1 MSARRKSG
9 SKKPRRATFRA
20 LSVRNFRLWIIG
32 ALIANVGSWAQRTA
46 QDWLVLTE
54 LTDNDAVAVGISLSL
69 QFGPILLLG
78 PFVGPLVDRV
88 SGRAI
93 ILTTTI
99 VELTLGLI
107 LGLAVVM
114 GVATLP
120 LVYALALGLG
130 ISQAFEAP
138 ARMAFVSELVGTGN
152 IPNAIG
158 MNSMMFNTSRLV
170 GPALAGLSIT
180 TLGTGWTLTFAAACY
195 AAAIVAIA
203 LLRQTEFHPV
213 SKVAKAKGQFGE
225 GLAYIRSRPDI
236 VVVLV
241 MALIV
246 GALVFNFGI
255 FSATMAVVEFG
266 LGAHDYGFMTSALA
280 VGSIAGA
287 LLVARSRRPRLSV
300 IVVAALTI
308 AVGAGL
314 AAIAPTVTMFIVLY
328 PILGLGAILM
338 VATSNSYLQ
347 VSTDDKFRGR
357 VMAIFSTVVIG
368 GTPLGS
374 PLTGFVANTFGPR
387 WAVGVAA
394 VGGLLAALIGLIW
407 MRTSHNI
414 SSGETIR
421 SAFRNTPSDEDTA
434 TQLITLTHRAP

>member
-1 MSARRKSG
+1 VSARRKSG
-9 SKKPRRATFRA
+9 PKPTRQATFRA
-20 LSVRNFRLWIIG
+20 LAGRNFRLWIIG
-32 ALIANVGSWAQRTA
+32 ALIANIGSWAQRTA

-54 LTDNDAVAVGISLSL
+54 LTNNDAVAVGISLSL

-88 SGRAI
+88 SGRVI

-99 VELTLGLI
+99 VELCLGLI
-107 LGLAVVM
+107 LGIAVVL

-120 LVYALALGLG
+120 MVYALALMLG

-138 ARMAFVSELVGTGN
+138 ARMAFVSELVGKGS
-152 IPNAIG
+152 ISNAVG
-158 MNSMMFNTSRLV
+158 MNSLMFNTSRLA
-170 GPALAGLSIT
+170 GPAIAGLSIT
-180 TLGTGWTLTFAAACY
+180 TLGTGWTLTIAAACY
-195 AAAIVAIA
+195 GAAVVAM
-203 LLRQTEFHPV
+203 LSLRPSEFHPV

-225 GLAYIRSRPDI
+225 GLRYIRSRPDI

-241 MALIV
+241 MALLV
-246 GALVFNFGI
+246 GAFVFNFGI

-266 LGAHDYGFMTSALA
+266 LGANEYGFMASALA
-280 VGSIAGA
+280 VGSLAGA

-314 AAIAPTVTMFIVLY
+314 AAIAPTVTAFIVVY
-328 PILGLGAILM
+328 PLLGLGAILM
-338 VATSNSYLQ
+338 VATTNSYLQ

-374 PLTGFVANTFGPR
+374 PLTGFVANNLGPR

-394 VGGLLAALIGLIW
+394 VGGLLAAIIGLLW

-421 SAFRNTPSDEDTA
+421 SAFRYTPDDEDTA
-434 TQLITLTHRAP
+434 TQIITLAQRTP

>member
-1 MSARRKSG
+1 MSARRKPE

-20 LSVRNFRLWIIG
+20 LAVRNFRLWIIG
-32 ALIANVGSWAQRTA
+32 ALIANIGSWAQRTA

-69 QFGPILLLG
+69 QFGPILVLG

-93 ILTTTI
+93 ILTTTL

-107 LGLAVVM
+107 LGVAVVM

-180 TLGTGWTLTFAAACY
+180 TLGTGWTLTFSAACY
-195 AAAIVAIA
+195 AAAVVAIA
-203 LLRQTEFHPV
+203 LLRQAEFHPV

-374 PLTGFVANTFGPR
+374 PLTGFVANNFGPR

-414 SSGETIR
+414 SSSETIR
-421 SAFRNTPSDEDTA
+421 SAFRHTPSDVDTA
-434 TQLITLTHRAP
+434 TQLITITHRAP

>member
-1 MSARRKSG
+1 VSARRKPG
-9 SKKPRRATFRA
+9 AKKPRQSTFRA
-20 LSVRNFRLWIIG
+20 LAVRNFRLWIIG
-32 ALIANVGSWAQRTA
+32 ALIANIGSWAQRTA

-54 LTDNDAVAVGISLSL
+54 LTNNDAVAVGISLSL
-69 QFGPILLLG
+69 QFGPILILG

-88 SGRAI
+88 SGRTI
-93 ILTTTI
+93 ILTTTTI
-99 VELTLGLI
+99 ELFLGLI
-107 LGLAVVM
+107 LGVAVVM

-138 ARMAFVSELVGTGN
+138 ARMAFVSELVGTSN

-158 MNSMMFNTSRLV
+158 MSSMMFNTSRLI
-170 GPALAGLSIT
+170 GPAIAGLSIT
-180 TLGTGWTLTFAAACY
+180 TLGTGWTLTVAAACY
-195 AAAIVAIA
+195 AAVVVAIT
-203 LLRQTEFHPV
+203 LLRQAEFHPV
-213 SKVAKAKGQFGE
+213 SKVGKAKGQFGE
-225 GLAYIRSRPDI
+225 GLQYIRSRPDI

-314 AAIAPTVTMFIVLY
+314 AAVAPTVTMFIVLY

-387 WAVGVAA
+387 WAVAVAA
-394 VGGLLAALIGLIW
+394 FGGLSAAIIGLLW

-414 SSGETIR
+414 SSSETIR
-421 SAFRNTPSDEDTA
+421 SAFRNTPTDQDTA

>member
-1 MSARRKSG
+1 MSARRKPEST
-9 SKKPRRATFRA
+9 KPRRATFRA
-20 LSVRNFRLWIIG
+20 LAVRNFRLWIIG
-32 ALIANVGSWAQRTA
+32 ALIANIGSWAQRTA

-69 QFGPILLLG
+69 QFGPILVLG

-93 ILTTTI
+93 ILTTTL

-107 LGLAVVM
+107 LGVAVVM

-180 TLGTGWTLTFAAACY
+180 TLGTGWTLTFSAACY
-195 AAAIVAIA
+195 AAAVVAIA
-203 LLRQTEFHPV
+203 LLRQAEFQPV
-213 SKVAKAKGQFGE
+213 SKVGKAKGQFGE

-236 VVVLV
+236 IVVLV

-255 FSATMAVVEFG
+255 FSATMAVIEFG
-266 LGAHDYGFMTSALA
+266 LGAHDYGFMASALA
-280 VGSIAGA
+280 IGSIAGA

-374 PLTGFVANTFGPR
+374 PLTGIVANNFGPR

-421 SAFRNTPSDEDTA
+421 SAFRHTPSDEDTA
-434 TQLITLTHRAP
+434 TQLITITHRAP

>member
-1 MSARRKSG
+1 VSARRKSE
-9 SKKPRRATFRA
+9 STKPRRATFRA
-20 LSVRNFRLWIIG
+20 LAVRNFRLWIVG
-32 ALIANVGSWAQRTA
+32 ALIANIGSWAQRTA

-54 LTDNDAVAVGISLSL
+54 LTNNDAVAVGISLSL
-69 QFGPILLLG
+69 QFGPILVLG

-99 VELTLGLI
+99 VELTLGLV
-107 LGLAVVM
+107 LGVAVVM

-170 GPALAGLSIT
+170 GPAIAGLSIT
-180 TLGTGWTLTFAAACY
+180 TLGTGWTLTISAACY
-195 AAAIVAIA
+195 AAAVVAIA
-203 LLRQTEFHPV
+203 LLRRTEFHPV

-236 VVVLV
+236 IVVLV

-314 AAIAPTVTMFIVLY
+314 AAVAPTVTMFIVLY

-374 PLTGFVANTFGPR
+374 PLTGFVANNFGPR

-394 VGGLLAALIGLIW
+394 VGGLLAAIIGLLW

-421 SAFRNTPSDEDTA
+421 SAFRHTPSDEDTA

>member
-1 MSARRKSG
+1 MSARRKSK
-9 SKKPRRATFRA
+9 STKPRRATFRA
-20 LSVRNFRLWIIG
+20 LAVRNFRLWIIG
-32 ALIANVGSWAQRTA
+32 ALIANIGSWAQRTA

-54 LTDNDAVAVGISLSL
+54 LTNNDAVAVGISLSL
-69 QFGPILLLG
+69 QFGPILVLG

-99 VELTLGLI
+99 VELTLGLV
-107 LGLAVVM
+107 LGVAVVM

-170 GPALAGLSIT
+170 GPAIAGLSIT
-180 TLGTGWTLTFAAACY
+180 TLGTGWTLTISAACY
-195 AAAIVAIA
+195 AAAVVAIA
-203 LLRQTEFHPV
+203 LLRRTEFHPV
-213 SKVAKAKGQFGE
+213 SKIAKAKGQFGE

-236 VVVLV
+236 IVVLV

-308 AVGAGL
+308 AVGASL
-314 AAIAPTVTMFIVLY
+314 AAVAPTVTMFIVLY

-374 PLTGFVANTFGPR
+374 PLTGFVANNFGPR

-394 VGGLLAALIGLIW
+394 VGGLLAALIGLLW

-414 SSGETIR
+414 SSGEAIK
-421 SAFRNTPSDEDTA
+421 SAFRHTPSDEDTA

>member
-1 MSARRKSG
+1 MSARQKSK
-9 SKKPRRATFRA
+9 STKPRRATFRA
-20 LSVRNFRLWIIG
+20 LAVRNFRLWIIG
-32 ALIANVGSWAQRTA
+32 ALIANIGSWAQRTA

-54 LTDNDAVAVGISLSL
+54 LTNNDAVAVGISLSL
-69 QFGPILLLG
+69 QFGPILVLG

-99 VELTLGLI
+99 VELTLGLV
-107 LGLAVVM
+107 LGVAVVM

-170 GPALAGLSIT
+170 GPAIAGLSIT
-180 TLGTGWTLTFAAACY
+180 TLGTGWTLTISAACY
-195 AAAIVAIA
+195 AAAVVAIA
-203 LLRQTEFHPV
+203 LLRRTEFHPV

-236 VVVLV
+236 IVVLV

-314 AAIAPTVTMFIVLY
+314 AAVAPTVTMFIVLY

-374 PLTGFVANTFGPR
+374 PLTGFVANNFGPR

-394 VGGLLAALIGLIW
+394 VGGLLAAIIGLLW

-421 SAFRNTPSDEDTA
+421 SAFRHTPSDEDTA